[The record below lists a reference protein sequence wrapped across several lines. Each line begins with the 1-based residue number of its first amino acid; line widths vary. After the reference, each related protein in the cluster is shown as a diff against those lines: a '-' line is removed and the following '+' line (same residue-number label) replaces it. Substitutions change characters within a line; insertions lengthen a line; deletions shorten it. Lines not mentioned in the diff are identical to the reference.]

1 MSEYSDIKII
11 NCNRSSSVESRSG
24 NNDNPAVF
32 TNPLQQTIKLDVGDK
47 VSVERAFIS
56 EVGAGKADTIEFKGE
71 VKGSNIVPPYTDIQ
85 KSEYY
90 YQKQQHFNPNYRL
103 GYYRKKL
110 TTIKNN
116 EVVDLRD
123 NLVPL
128 IIGYYI
134 TSNEYPNYIQHP
146 RRFSQG
152 DYTRVQPNK
161 DTSNHFTRKDSPT
174 DGMCEFSVNGNI
186 YIDKDWTQQTNASGN
201 LYFKQRCDN
210 TRFTLFIFDEIIYSR
225 DLILDSAPVVRMF
238 PQDSVNGIFSER
250 RYLRVRERIDLEVN
264 KGFNTPASV
273 AQSLTQQL
281 TETKTPINFQIRDGT
296 GYDRTITKLIESTTY
311 KPINCQNLFDFNET
325 TYDRFI
331 ETIHSNRATLL
342 QDELD
347 YINSFGYIGIKRPE
361 IYEAGL
367 DMMEKLVPFAFVVKN
382 SIAESISEWFEEKY
396 YKGLQ
401 TLFEL
406 PNTDPPTRYYET
418 DETFPVVLN
427 VEYTLENLKT
437 IKKFLDTQ
445 KLYPEI
451 WDSFKNS
458 ADFADGLIDLTNPL
472 VEAYPT
478 IKNSRF
484 FHMNKYTSQ
493 TDNVNIPFQ
502 GQLGEDNFKQE
513 SGVQNVNKASGIIV
527 FEYDES
533 TENEFI
539 SGQDY
544 NYLTDGLMMGFARP
558 AIIDRR
564 ETPTSPL
571 VRKYYI
577 RLSINKIGGIPA
589 SLFTTPFNNGVAD
602 FKMIERNRRIGYDL
616 HATAYTTAI
625 ITPFS
630 GYSQSDIGAQNR
642 IKNSSGHDANPEQSF
657 TSPILQDTTSS
668 TSGIDLTPYKTMTYV
683 GANNPAFDYN
693 GTSNRFEIRRLH
705 TGNNIGN
712 RFMAG
717 SKLTSLN
724 NESIVALG
732 TFNNLVPPEVNSD
745 AGDSVYKINPR
756 PPQFGYS
763 PTFKPYTRFNQDYV
777 LGTIPKSADNVN
789 GNTTNAGLNKN
800 NIEKHN
806 SNIEPYEIF
815 DSHGG
820 IYIDN
825 WGLSEKNW
833 NNNLWDIL
841 GFSYEEVVA
850 PPSSKNVLT
859 RRVDNE
865 NNNLLYRPTTNA
877 EIVSTDSKIYVGNI
891 YNANMYYTSVPF
903 PNNVITYETYLSY
916 TSGSGDSAVNH
927 YAFRPKGTIGTPI
940 PHFPEISI
948 KTQSNAIIASNIQ
961 KAVLK
966 PYYEVRSSLL
976 EGFTALGGN
985 PTGAQLPIISV
996 VDKYSAA
1003 NDYFMGNPSNLIF
1016 TITKPSVISDITTSI
1031 HDSDG
1036 EYANIDERSAVI
1048 YKIQKIRK
1056 TPQSIIEE
1064 IMENNKDEKKKKK

>member
-32 TNPLQQTIKLDVGDK
+32 TNPLQQTIRLDVGDK

-71 VKGSNIVPPYTDIQ
+71 VKGSNIVPPYTDIV
-85 KSEYY
+85 KSEYFY
-90 YQKQQHFNPNYRL
+90 KKSTTFDKNYRL

-110 TTIKNN
+110 TTLKSN

-123 NLVPL
+123 NLAPL

-152 DYTRVQPNK
+152 DYTRTDVNK
-161 DTSNHFTRKDSPT
+161 DTSNHFTRADSTT
-174 DGMCEFSVNGNI
+174 DGMCKHSVNPDI
-186 YIDKDWTQQTNASGN
+186 FIDKDWTQQRDSGGN
-201 LYFKQRCDN
+201 LYYKQRCDN
-210 TRFTLFIFDEIIYSR
+210 TRFTLFIFDEIIYSS
-225 DLILDSAPVVRMF
+225 DLVSENAQVVRMF
-238 PQDSVNGIFSER
+238 PQNSVNGIFSER

-281 TETKTPINFQIRDGT
+281 TETKKPINFQIKDGA
-296 GYDRTITKLIESTTY
+296 GFNRTITKLIESTTY
-311 KPINCQNLFDFNET
+311 KPINCQNLFEFNSTTHADFVSG
-325 TYDRFI
+325 
-331 ETIHSNRATLL
+331 TIGSPAQLT
-342 QDELD
+342 QEKLD

-361 IYEAGL
+361 IYEEGL
-367 DMMEKLVPFAFVVKN
+367 VMMETLVPQAVVVKN
-382 SIAESISEWFEEKY
+382 NLAEEISEWFGGDY
-396 YKGLQ
+396 FKGLQ
-401 TLFEL
+401 TLYLL

-418 DETFPVVLN
+418 DETYPVILN

-458 ADFADGLIDLTNPL
+458 VDYSDDAIDLDNEN

-478 IKNSRF
+478 IDNSRF
-484 FHMNKYTSQ
+484 LHMNKYTSQ
-493 TDNVNIPFQ
+493 TDNSAIPFQ
-502 GQLGEDNFKQE
+502 SQLGEDNFKQE
-513 SGVQNVNKASGIIV
+513 SGVQDVNKSSGIIV

-539 SGQDY
+539 EGKDY
-544 NYLTDGLMMGFARP
+544 DYFTDGLMMGFARP
-558 AIIDRR
+558 QRFDTKAS
-564 ETPTSPL
+564 PTSPI

-577 RLSINKIGGIPA
+577 KLEINKIGGMPP
-589 SLFTTPFNNGVAD
+589 SLFTTPFNNGVSD
-602 FKMIERNRRIGYDL
+602 FKIIERNRRIGYDL
-616 HATAYTTAI
+616 HSTAYTTAI

-642 IKNSSGHDANPEQSF
+642 IKNSSGQDANPEQSF
-657 TSPILQDTTSS
+657 TTPILANRNSTTA
-668 TSGIDLTPYKTMTYV
+668 GIDLTPYKTMTYI

-717 SKLTSLN
+717 SKLNSLN

-789 GNTTNAGLNKN
+789 GNITNAGLNKN

-806 SNIEPYEIF
+806 DNIEPYEIF

-825 WGLSEKNW
+825 WGLSRENW

-850 PPSSKNVLT
+850 EPSSKNVLT
-859 RRVDNE
+859 KRVDND

-891 YNANMYYTSVPF
+891 YNANMYFTSVPY
-903 PNNVITYETYLSY
+903 PNNVIHYETYLSY
-916 TSGSGDSAVNH
+916 TDTSGDDPVNH
-927 YAFRPKGTIGTPI
+927 YAFRPKGAIGSPVA
-940 PHFPEISI
+940 HFPEISI
-948 KTQSNAIIASNIQ
+948 KTQSNAIIATNIQ

-985 PTGAQLPIISV
+985 PTGSQLPIISV

-1064 IMENNKDEKKKKK
+1064 ILENNKDEKKKKK